1 MIKTGIHEMDK
12 LLAGGIPEGKSLVY
26 YIQPGVEGDIFGL
39 RTIYNTLK
47 NGGRSVFVASSTSPD
62 IIKNQ
67 FKDFGWG
74 YNSFKDNFF
83 FVDAYNPLIEVPSKE
98 KYVALNPYDI
108 QEFSKI
114 IVDLLS
120 ELPPSTVVF
129 GSLSTIMD
137 LCGEKE
143 TIEAVKK
150 WNKMAMLYNH
160 VMIYN
165 FTAWSYSMETL
176 DLIKKQ
182 LFNAVITIGGIAEE
196 VIFSQYFGVIKL
208 DWKKETRESNTF
220 DSENGDFAVVDI
232 PTPKPAPCLEY
243 EIEGADV
250 RIVGEN
256 NTAGFPLF

>member
-26 YIQPGVEGDIFGL
+26 YTQPGVEGEIFGL

-47 NGGRSVFVASSTSPD
+47 NGGTGVFVASSSSPD
-62 IIKNQ
+62 IIKSR
-67 FKDFGWG
+67 FREFSW
-74 YNSFKDNFF
+74 YHEPFKDNLF
-83 FVDAYNPLIEVPSKE
+83 FVDAYSPLIEAPSKE

-108 QEFSKI
+108 QELSKI
-114 IVDLLS
+114 IVNLLS

-150 WNKMAMLYNH
+150 WNKMAMLHDH

-165 FTAWSYSMETL
+165 FTAWSYSLEIL
-176 DLIKKQ
+176 NLIKKQ

-196 VIFSQYFGVIKL
+196 VIFSRYFGVIKL
-208 DWKKETRESNTF
+208 DWKNKTWESNLL
-220 DSENGDFAVVDI
+220 DAENDNVQYVYAKSGI
-232 PTPKPAPCLEY
+232 
-243 EIEGADV
+243 
-250 RIVGEN
+250 
-256 NTAGFPLF
+256 